1 MYARCEEAS
10 GGDEVYFGRVVMP
23 HLVHYYELHLS
34 TYHNQP
40 LVRLAFVNAK
50 GEVEESNQLTAKEAN
65 EVIMNWKRGEL
76 LGSFAI
82 GTILAKDA
90 DYQIGTGKL

>member
-1 MYARCEEAS
+1 MT
-10 GGDEVYFGRVVMP
+10 P
-23 HLVHYYELHLS
+23 HLIDYYELHLS

-50 GEVEESNQLTAKEAN
+50 GEVEESNQLTAN
-65 EVIMNWKRGEL
+65 EVILNWKRGEL

-90 DYQIGTGKL
+90 DYQIGTGKLGTL

>member
-1 MYARCEEAS
+1 MT
-10 GGDEVYFGRVVMP
+10 P
-23 HLVHYYELHLS
+23 HLIDYYELHLS

-50 GEVEESNQLTAKEAN
+50 GEVEESSLLYPKEAN
-65 EVIMNWKRGEL
+65 EVILNWKRGEL

-90 DYQIGTGKL
+90 DYQIGTGKLETLQFNWS

>member
-1 MYARCEEAS
+1 MT
-10 GGDEVYFGRVVMP
+10 P
-23 HLVHYYELHLS
+23 HLIDYYELHLS

-50 GEVEESNQLTAKEAN
+50 GEVEESSLLYPKEAN
-65 EVIMNWKRGEL
+65 EVIANWKRGEL

-90 DYQIGTGKL
+90 DYQIGTDKI